1 MVGIC
6 AGWTAGREHA
16 WSEPVALLRSGHQGG
31 EAAARLFKDK
41 TNPTWTVNTMQC
53 PICLS
58 ESDESTCPVCGY
70 SKSEQSVGP
79 QAPPVQPVVFTPPPI
94 PVVEKPSPIPD
105 PPLAPSPIP
114 TEPSRVSSDYAASRP
129 EPSEPALPAY
139 PPPPPLGADVDP
151 LAQRVGADPGPQ
163 IPPPGASHGAPAPR
177 SPWLIPGLTAAA
189 VALVVLIA
197 AIAWPHPV
205 STASEPSPVAT
216 QTVTKTA
223 TAPAEAPTIEAP
235 PSQEPVTEEATAD
248 TGDATLVDERFSE
261 GDLPEG
267 WVPESG
273 DWEVVDGRLQAT
285 TDDSRARIEF
295 GPAAPD
301 NYRIEA
307 QVTFVD
313 VLNDLRWLNIGLD
326 YHVAAD
332 WGALLVVRS
341 DTTAENGVEL
351 AQRVKGGPKVYVSDP
366 VGPASSPVGVGE
378 DHWVQVEVHGRNY
391 EVSID
396 GDPVLSGD
404 NLRRTG
410 GGFGFVI
417 NNSTVQFDNV
427 TVTELNE

>member
-1 MVGIC
+1 
-6 AGWTAGREHA
+6 
-16 WSEPVALLRSGHQGG
+16 
-31 EAAARLFKDK
+31 
-41 TNPTWTVNTMQC
+41 MQC

-58 ESDESTCPVCGY
+58 ESDEAICPVCGY

-79 QAPPVQPVVFTPPPI
+79 QAPPVQPVVFTPPTI

-105 PPLAPSPIP
+105 PPLAPSSNP
-114 TEPSRVSSDYAASRP
+114 TEPHHVPDDHAVPDP
-129 EPSEPALPAY
+129 EPSRAVPYAY
-139 PPPPPLGADVDP
+139 PPPPPVGVDAGP
-151 LAQRVGADPGPQ
+151 RAERVAADPGPQ
-163 IPPPGASHGAPAPR
+163 IPTPRVSPGAPTPR
-177 SPWLIPGLTAAA
+177 SPWLIPGLAAA
-189 VALVVLIA
+189 ALALVVLIA
-197 AIAWPHPV
+197 AVAWPRPV

-216 QTVTKTA
+216 RTVTTTA
-223 TAPAEAPTIEAP
+223 TASAEAPTTEAP
-235 PSQEPVTEEATAD
+235 PSQEPATEEPTAD
-248 TGDATLVDERFSE
+248 TGDATLLDENFS
-261 GDLPEG
+261 GGGLPDG
-267 WVPESG
+267 WVPQSG

-307 QVTFVD
+307 LVSFVD
-313 VLNDLRWLNIGLD
+313 VRDDLRWLNIGLD

-341 DTTAENGVEL
+341 RTTAENGVEL
-351 AQRVKGGPKVYVSDP
+351 AQRVKGGPKTYVSDP
-366 VGPASSPVGVGE
+366 IGSASNPVGIGE
-378 DHWVQVEVHGRNY
+378 DHWVQVEVHGRDY

-396 GDPVLSGD
+396 GDSVLSGD

-417 NNSTVQFDNV
+417 NNSTVQFDDV